1 MRRKTGINDR
11 VTVRNL
17 LWLDIYTKDQKYKTM
32 TNYTIIGLGRIGTS
46 LGMAIRG
53 RQGGKSS
60 VIGYD
65 ADNNAQSL
73 AQRMGAVDSVEWD
86 LSKAVGDA
94 DLVIAATPAKSL
106 YDVFKAIA
114 PHLKPGAV
122 ITDTSPSKRAVTQ
135 WAEELLPKN
144 VGFVGGNPLTGASVK
159 EQKEASGHIFHNT
172 KWAVVAPASANHN
185 SIKTLTDLIESI
197 DAKPVFMDPDEH
209 DSFSAA
215 TNGLPV
221 IVATALMNAVSTSPS
236 WSEISR
242 FVGIEFD
249 QMTSPA
255 SAEPSS
261 SQSAA
266 ATNSD
271 MLAHWIDQIMERL
284 RSMRDGLLDDE
295 ERFASDGIL
304 SDSFVQAW
312 EQRARLEAGIADR
325 RPDAAGKTEI
335 PSSSESM
342 MSLFFGSRV
351 AGVMSGGKEKKRD
364 ATKYDRRKLN

>member
-1 MRRKTGINDR
+1 
-11 VTVRNL
+11 
-17 LWLDIYTKDQKYKTM
+17 
-32 TNYTIIGLGRIGTS
+32 
-46 LGMAIRG
+46 
-53 RQGGKSS
+53 
-60 VIGYD
+60 
-65 ADNNAQSL
+65 
-73 AQRMGAVDSVEWD
+73 
-86 LSKAVGDA
+86 
-94 DLVIAATPAKSL
+94 
-106 YDVFKAIA
+106 
-114 PHLKPGAV
+114 
-122 ITDTSPSKRAVTQ
+122 
-135 WAEELLPKN
+135 
-144 VGFVGGNPLTGASVK
+144 
-159 EQKEASGHIFHNT
+159 
-172 KWAVVAPASANHN
+172 
-185 SIKTLTDLIESI
+185 
-197 DAKPVFMDPDEH
+197 
-209 DSFSAA
+209 
-215 TNGLPV
+215 V

-236 WSEISR
+236 WSEMSR

-266 ATNSD
+266 GTNSD
-271 MLAHWIDQIMERL
+271 MLAHWIDQLMERL

>member
-1 MRRKTGINDR
+1 MA
-11 VTVRNL
+11 
-17 LWLDIYTKDQKYKTM
+17 
-32 TNYTIIGLGRIGTS
+32 NYTIIGLGRIGTS

-53 RQGGKSS
+53 RQGKKST

-65 ADNNAQSL
+65 ADNNTQSL
-73 AQRMGAVDSVEWD
+73 AQRMGAVDSVEWE

-94 DLVIAATPAKSL
+94 DLVIVATPARSVH
-106 YDVFKAIA
+106 DVFTAIA
-114 PHLKPGAV
+114 PHLKNGAV
-122 ITDTSPSKRAVTQ
+122 VTDTSPSKRAVTQ

-144 VGFVGGNPLTGASVK
+144 TVFVGGNPLTGASVT
-159 EQKEASGHIFHNT
+159 QQNHASGHIFHDA
-172 KWAVVAPASANHN
+172 KWAVVASPSADHN

-215 TNGLPV
+215 TTGLPAV
-221 IVATALMNAVSTSPS
+221 VATALMNAVSTSPS

-242 FVGIEFD
+242 FVGMEFD
-249 QMTSPA
+249 QMTAPA

-266 ATNSD
+266 VTNSD
-271 MLAHWIDQIMERL
+271 MLAHWIDQVMERL
-284 RSMRDGLLDDE
+284 RSMREALLDDE

-325 RPDAAGKTEI
+325 RPDTAANTDI